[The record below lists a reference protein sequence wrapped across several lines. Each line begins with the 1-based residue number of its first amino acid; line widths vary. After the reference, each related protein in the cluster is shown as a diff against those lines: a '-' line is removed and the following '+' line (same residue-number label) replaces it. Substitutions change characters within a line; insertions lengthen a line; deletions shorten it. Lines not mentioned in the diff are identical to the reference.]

1 MAKDKKEKK
10 EIQEK
15 SSGKLKTILIV
26 VIALVVLG
34 AGTFGGVFF
43 YMKSKDSADKVITEV
58 KVPVGDEITVNLKDT
73 SSKRYL
79 KVKVNISYDKKD
91 KDAAKE
97 VEEKAVEIKD
107 KTIFYLKSKEAK
119 DFSAENEE
127 ALKSGLVNE
136 LNKIMTKGKI
146 INVYFD
152 DLLTQ

>member
-97 VEEKAVEIKD
+97 VEEKLAA
-107 KTIFYLKSKEAK
+107 F
-119 DFSAENEE
+119 FN
-127 ALKSGLVNE
+127 
-136 LNKIMTKGKI
+136 
-146 INVYFD
+146 
-152 DLLTQ
+152 